1 MPLFSSPRIAVMELF
16 GVIGAP
22 SRAVEQLRLIQSL
35 RETDSVR
42 SVVIDIDSP
51 GGTVAASDYLHRSVR
66 KLAEK
71 KPVIAFIRGTGASGG
86 YMVGCAATKIVALP
100 TAMIGSIGVISMRPL
115 VYELMEKVGVRMS
128 VTKSG
133 RLKDMWSSFR
143 EPTEEEK
150 EKEQALLDEFY
161 NRFIEVVA
169 EGRKL
174 SPDDVRALATGE
186 VFTAVRGKEMRLVD
200 ELGDLD
206 TAIDMAAKLGKT
218 PRRIRYVR
226 PKRSL
231 RSLLMSRMASA
242 LVEEVSVKIE
252 ESLRP
257 RIDYRRS
264 R

>member
-1 MPLFSSPRIAVMELF
+1 MEMF

-22 SRAVEQLRLIQSL
+22 SRTVEQLRLLQSL
-35 RETDSVR
+35 RENETIR
-42 SVVIDIDSP
+42 SVIIDIDSP
-51 GGTVAASDYLHRSVR
+51 GGTVAASDYLYRSVR

-86 YMVGCAATKIVALP
+86 YMASCAATKIVALP
-100 TAMIGSIGVISMRPL
+100 TAMVGSIGVISVRPL
-115 VYELMEKVGVRMS
+115 VYELLDKVGVRMS

-133 RLKDMWSSFR
+133 RLKDMWSAFR

-161 NRFIEVVA
+161 ERFIQVVA

-174 SPDDVRALATGE
+174 PPDEVRAFATGE

-206 TAIDMAAKLGKT
+206 TAIDMAAELGKT
-218 PRRIRYVR
+218 PRKIRYVR
-226 PKRSL
+226 PKRNL
-231 RSLLMSRMASA
+231 RSLLMSRLASA
-242 LVEEVSVKIE
+242 LVEEVSVKLE
-252 ESLRP
+252 QSLRP
-257 RIDYRRS
+257 RIDYRRL

>member
-1 MPLFSSPRIAVMELF
+1 
-16 GVIGAP
+16 GAP

-51 GGTVAASDYLHRSVR
+51 GGTVAASDYLYRSVR

-115 VYELMEKVGVRMS
+115 VYELLDKVGVRMS

-206 TAIDMAAKLGKT
+206 TAIDMAAELGKA

-226 PKRSL
+226 PKRNL

-257 RIDYRRS
+257 RIDYRRT

>member
-51 GGTVAASDYLHRSVR
+51 GGTVAASDYLYRSVR
-66 KLAEK
+66 KLAQK

-206 TAIDMAAKLGKT
+206 TAIDMAAELGKA

-242 LVEEVSVKIE
+242 LVEEVGVKIE